1 METIPPLIESLTGSE
16 VSHKTPTTMPRTR
29 SKQKAA
35 PLDDD
40 MYDEVD
46 EFHQRRDQIALDQ
59 NGASSSSDDDHMS
72 DTEEQVLSLQQP
84 STTNKDAAKFYAS
97 SSGSS
102 SGSDDSDEDEDQFFN
117 APPPPD
123 MEDSDHEDIRE
134 TSGKARSSKNDN
146 TSGWG
151 SKTRAFYGHDD
162 LDDTADRDDSSVT
175 LQEREAR
182 RLQQARTSKTDEADY
197 GLGGD
202 SSSSSD
208 DEDDEDDKKGQR
220 QGGASSSSESDGGH
234 ASKTGTRNKSGT
246 TVVTRDHSDMT
257 VEDKLAVVV
266 KDSPELLGLLSDMK
280 SKAIELEAMLQPMH
294 ASIMENPTS
303 AGVSFLEV
311 KLHTVREL
319 LLVVVL
325 SLCDLV
331 HH

>member
-1 METIPPLIESLTGSE
+1 MGQFPPLSLTGSE
-16 VSHKTPTTMPRTR
+16 VSHKHHHTMPRTR

-208 DEDDEDDKKGQR
+208 EDDEDDKKGQR
-220 QGGASSSSESDGGH
+220 QGGASSSSDSDGGH
-234 ASKTGTRNKSGT
+234 ASKTGTHNKSGT

-319 LLVVVL
+319 LLVVV
-325 SLCDLV
+325 
-331 HH
+331 